1 MNDIQVASSHSGEI
15 FSVENMERVE
25 TALTQSSRSSSSG
38 STTGGSRVSG
48 TKLLGQMES
57 LVRGSSPAP
66 GAAGVILLTVHKA
79 NSIEK
84 KGLVGKA
91 DPYVV
96 IEVRMRSSWKYL
108 DI

>member
-1 MNDIQVASSHSGEI
+1 MASSDSGEI

-25 TALTQSSRSSSSG
+25 TTLTQSSRTSSSD
-38 STTGGSRVSG
+38 TTGGSRPSG
-48 TKLLGQMES
+48 SKLLGQMES

-66 GAAGVILLTVHKA
+66 GTVGVILLTVHKA
-79 NSIEK
+79 NSIAK

-96 IEVRMRSSWKYL
+96 MQVRMRSSG
-108 DI
+108 